1 MVNTPECS
9 IAEEARAP
17 SSAFYTPGLLLF
29 PETRGGRGGVGGG
42 DSLINI
48 PCACGAETQKLGQRD
63 GGEQLRP

>member
-1 MVNTPECS
+1 MVNTPECL

-17 SSAFYTPGLLLF
+17 PSAFYTPGPLLF
-29 PETRGGRGGVGGG
+29 PETRGGRRGVGGG

-48 PCACGAETQKLGQRD
+48 PCTRGAETQKPWQRD

>member
-17 SSAFYTPGLLLF
+17 PSGFYTPGLFLF
-29 PETRGGRGGVGGG
+29 PETRGGRRGVGGG

-48 PCACGAETQKLGQRD
+48 PPRSQC
-63 GGEQLRP
+63 